1 MLTEIENVRQI
12 DGEPRRRW
20 FHNED
25 FDLIVWL
32 GPDKRVKTEERI
44 IGFQLC
50 YNKTE
55 SPRALTWYSHSGYS
69 HCRVDDGESKPGK
82 YKAAP
87 ILLRNGPFNKN
98 GIADRFL
105 SASRKMDPDIARFVH
120 EKIAGYPLEIA

>member
-1 MLTEIENVRQI
+1 MLKEIENVRQI

-20 FHNED
+20 FHDDD

-32 GPDKRVKTEERI
+32 GPDDGMKIRDRI

-50 YNKTE
+50 YNKSET
-55 SPRALTWYSHSGYS
+55 PRALTWYARSGYA

-87 ILLRNGPFNKN
+87 ILLQNGPFTQN
-98 GIADRFL
+98 GIAGRFMD
-105 SASRKMDPDIARFVH
+105 ASRKIDTEIAAFVH
-120 EKIAGYPLEIA
+120 EKIIAYTKEIA